1 MGTGRRTCAGALPA
15 GLETCRH
22 GPGSSREAPDM
33 ASESRP
39 LLSIVSPAFNEEAV
53 LPAFHDALTC
63 LLVTVQDELDV
74 EIVYV
79 DDGSEDATPVL
90 LAQLALTDPRVRYVR
105 LSRNFGHQAALT
117 AGLEHARGDVVVS
130 LDSDLQ
136 HPPAVIRELLAR
148 WRDGNEVVITL
159 REDHRSLGG
168 FQKLTSR
175 RFYAARRC
183 CSGMDVRPA
192 AAYFRLLSRRALD
205 VLLKMPE
212 RHRFLRG
219 MVHWLG
225 FPTAEVRF
233 AAPPRFAGRSKF
245 TLVRMIRLARDGLL
259 SFSRV
264 PLHAA
269 LLLAGAMLGL
279 SFLGTLTAWGLCR
292 PGGSVGWLILALIGG
307 VHLAGAGVWVALVA
321 FSEYLARV
329 HEQVLGRPLYVVRE
343 TSDDLAVTL
352 RASPAKR
359 PSGSVAA

>member
-1 MGTGRRTCAGALPA
+1 MMP
-15 GLETCRH
+15 
-22 GPGSSREAPDM
+22 GPR
-33 ASESRP
+33 RP
-39 LLSIVSPAFNEEAV
+39 LLSIVAPAFNEEAV
-53 LPAFHDALTC
+53 LPHFHEQLARV
-63 LLVTVQDELDV
+63 LVTLADEFDV

-79 DDGSEDATPVL
+79 DDGSDDATPAI
-90 LAQLALTDPRVRYVR
+90 LANLAREDSRVRYLR

-136 HPPAVIRELLAR
+136 HPPAVIRLLLAE
-148 WRDGNEVVITL
+148 WRAGHDVVVTL
-159 REDHRSLGG
+159 RDDRGAVG
-168 FQKLTSR
+168 WFKPLTSR
-175 RFYAARRC
+175 LFYIAMRY

-192 AAYFRLLSRRALD
+192 AADFRLLSRRALNE
-205 VLLKMPE
+205 LLRMPE

-233 AAPPRFAGRSKF
+233 VAPPRFAGRSKF

-269 LLLAGAMLGL
+269 LIVAGAMLL
-279 SFLGTLTAWGLCR
+279 ASFLGTCVAWLLCR
-292 PGGSVGWLILALIGG
+292 PDGAVGWLILALIVG
-307 VHLAGAGVWVALVA
+307 VHLGGAGMWLALVA

-329 HEQVLGRPLYVVRE
+329 HEQVLGRPLYVVRAI
-343 TSDDLAVTL
+343 SD
-352 RASPAKR
+352 
-359 PSGSVAA
+359 

>member
-1 MGTGRRTCAGALPA
+1 M
-15 GLETCRH
+15 
-22 GPGSSREAPDM
+22 
-33 ASESRP
+33 RP
-39 LLSIVSPAFNEEAV
+39 LLSIVAPAFNEEAS
-53 LPAFHDALTC
+53 LPAFHEALNRF
-63 LLVTVQDELDV
+63 LVTVQDEFDI

-79 DDGSEDATPVL
+79 DDGSDDATPVHL
-90 LAQLALTDPRVRYVR
+90 TRLALNDPHVRFLR

-130 LDSDLQ
+130 LDADLQ

-148 WRDGNEVVITL
+148 WRDGHDVVVTL
-159 REDHRSLGG
+159 REDHRSVGARK
-168 FQKLTSR
+168 KLTSR
-175 RFYAARRC
+175 LFYMAMRW

-192 AAYFRLLSRRALD
+192 AADFRLLSRRALD
-205 VLLKMPE
+205 VLLRMPE

-233 AAPPRFAGRSKF
+233 TAPPRFAGRSKY

-269 LLLAGAMLGL
+269 LLLAGAMLL
-279 SFLGTLTAWGLCR
+279 VSFLGTTITWVLCR
-292 PGGSVGWLILALIGG
+292 PMGPLGWLLLALVGG
-307 VHLAGAGVWVALVA
+307 MHLAGAGVWVALVA
-321 FSEYLARV
+321 FSEYLARI

-343 TSDDLAVTL
+343 TSESLPVAG
-352 RASPAKR
+352 RATR
-359 PSGSVAA
+359 PDRVAA

>member
-1 MGTGRRTCAGALPA
+1 MPA
-15 GLETCRH
+15 
-22 GPGSSREAPDM
+22 P
-33 ASESRP
+33 SRP
-39 LLSIVSPAFNEEAV
+39 LLSVIAPAFNEEAV
-53 LPAFHDALTC
+53 LPAFHDALTRF
-63 LLVTVQDELDV
+63 LITVQDELDV

-79 DDGSEDATPVL
+79 DDGSDDATPAVL
-90 LAQLALTDPRVRYVR
+90 TGLALADSRVRFVR

-117 AGLEHARGDVVVS
+117 AGLEHARGDVIVS

-148 WRDGNEVVITL
+148 WREGNEVVITL
-159 REDHRSLGG
+159 REDHRSLGL
-168 FQKLTSR
+168 FKRLTSR
-175 RFYAARRC
+175 LFYTAMRW
-183 CSGMDVRPA
+183 CSGMDARPA
-192 AAYFRLLSRRALD
+192 AADFRLLSRRALD
-205 VLLKMPE
+205 ALLRMPE

-233 AAPPRFAGRSKF
+233 TAPPRFAGRSKF
-245 TLVRMIRLARDGLL
+245 TVIRMIRLARDGLL

-279 SFLGTLTAWGLCR
+279 SFAGTTLAWGLCR
-292 PGGSVGWLILALIGG
+292 AAGPVGWLVLALIGG
-307 VHLAGAGVWVALVA
+307 VHLAGAGGWVALVA

-343 TSDDLAVTL
+343 TSDALCGPLAP
-352 RASPAKR
+352 RAGEDPFAIR
-359 PSGSVAA
+359 GPLAERAGHARTTAA